1 MEFEIEE
8 RTILILELIQV
19 EKNVKLYLK
28 VMIATYILL
37 LSLTF
42 LNVSV
47 GNIMIVTAVAIMN
60 AAVGEFQDASRRQVL
75 LVDPHPEG

>member
-47 GNIMIVTAVAIMN
+47 GNIMIVTAVAIINTIFVCEYVKM
-60 AAVGEFQDASRRQVL
+60 VGIKKEL
-75 LVDPHPEG
+75 KYLK